1 MEQALD
7 KTFNDIIT
15 VSKNINDLYHQL
27 SKARYKNNKEEE
39 EKILQYIKIATEY
52 EKKLY
57 ASIDWKQELK
67 KSALSINRFNY
78 LLRKSNLPPQIQTS
92 ISVRFQ
98 NSITYLLIRNPF
110 LSTQTNPLKK
120 QAENNS
126 TILFQANRDIT
137 ISTLYYLNKDIIKE
151 KNKKIK
157 KDLLDLY
164 YETIFKQKV
173 AEEYLDTPPI
183 KIETSGK
190 ERCILFNQNE
200 ASVNNVYQAMIEDT
214 INTTCDTI
222 LNYTDEFIEKF
233 PQYISGQKF
242 YLALLKASISQA
254 SPEKQEQI
262 EMYINK
268 IPKES
273 SRKSH
278 NDLLS
283 AIAEVKLLTNSE
295 TQQKKK
301 SINKQN

>member
-27 SKARYKNNKEEE
+27 SKARYKNNKEEY
-39 EKILQYIKIATEY
+39 EKILQYIKISTEY

-67 KSALSINRFNY
+67 KSALPINRFNY

-173 AEEYLDTPPI
+173 AEEYLDTPPT
-183 KIETSGK
+183 KTETSGK

-200 ASVNNVYQAMIEDT
+200 SSVNQVYQVMIEDT
-214 INTTCDTI
+214 INTTCSTI
-222 LNYTDEFIEKF
+222 LNYTDEFIENF

-242 YLALLKASISQA
+242 YLALLKASISQT